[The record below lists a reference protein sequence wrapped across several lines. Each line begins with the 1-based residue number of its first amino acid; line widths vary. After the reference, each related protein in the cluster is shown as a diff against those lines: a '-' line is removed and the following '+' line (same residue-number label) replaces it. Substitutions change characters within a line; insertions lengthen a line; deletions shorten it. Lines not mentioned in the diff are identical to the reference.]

1 MDHVCTAHLQ
11 LFHFLFLREKNVDLS
26 DVIFLMFFFFKK
38 KFGSLSEY
46 MKLNES
52 GGVR

>member
-1 MDHVCTAHLQ
+1 MHHVCTAHLQ
-11 LFHFLFLREKNVDLS
+11 LFHVVFLREKNVDLS
-26 DVIFLMFFFFKK
+26 DVIFLCFFEEIT
-38 KFGSLSEY
+38 FGSLSEY